1 MSEPF
6 ASRHI
11 TLQHCSNLRHKGMYV
26 SESFASEREEI
37 EPTAYWCLCTQK
49 SFGPDGHPV
58 RPSDCKSSRGCCE
71 H

>member
-1 MSEPF
+1 MSEPY

-11 TLQHCSNLRHKGMYV
+11 TPQHCSNLRHKGMYV
-26 SESFASEREEI
+26 TDSFADERAEI

-58 RPSDCKSSRGCCE
+58 GPADCKSSRGCCE

>member
-1 MSEPF
+1 MTEPY

-11 TLQHCSNLRHKGMYV
+11 TLHHCSNLRHKGMYV
-26 SESFASEREEI
+26 TDSYAVERQEI
-37 EPTAYWCLCTQK
+37 EATAYWCLCTQK

-58 RPSDCKSSRGCCE
+58 TPGECKSSRGCCE